1 MLIHRRLSCVFAITL
16 IGGAELMLPG
26 VACRGQKPAE
36 GVSQASCT
44 QISDSEIPLSTTIQA
59 KVTGLLSAG
68 HLKPGKEI
76 WVKVARGVVF
86 PGCTMETDTSIYGR
100 ITAASSSK
108 NPAASEISVKFDRVD
123 CTGHDKKAMKL
134 YLIGVVAPPDDAH
147 NMHDSVPTEVRG
159 GSRQI
164 NDAVW
169 GTDGM
174 DARLNPGGSP
184 HTVHP
189 GIVVGIRNLKLEPQG
204 GPECSAKMTSTNRNI
219 ELAPDTVL
227 LLAVLGME

>member
-1 MLIHRRLSCVFAITL
+1 MRIHCRLSCMFAIIL
-16 IGGAELMLPG
+16 IGAELMLAG
-26 VACRGQKPAE
+26 VACLGQKSAE
-36 GVSQASCT
+36 GGSQASCT
-44 QISDSEIPLSTTIQA
+44 PISASEIPLSTTIQA

-76 WVKVARGVVF
+76 WVKVARGVIF
-86 PGCTMETDTSIYGR
+86 PGCRMATDTSIYGR

-108 NPAASEISVKFDRVD
+108 NPAASELSIQFDRVD
-123 CTGHDKKAMKL
+123 CTGHDKQAMKL
-134 YLIGVVAPPDDAH
+134 FLIGVVAPPDDTH

-169 GTDGM
+169 GTDGL
-174 DARLNPGGSP
+174 DARLNPGGAP

-189 GIVVGIRNLKLEPQG
+189 GIVVGIRNLKLEPQD
-204 GPECSAKMTSTNRNI
+204 GPECSARMTSTNRNI
-219 ELAPDTVL
+219 ELAPNTVL
-227 LLAVLGME
+227 LLAVLNTE